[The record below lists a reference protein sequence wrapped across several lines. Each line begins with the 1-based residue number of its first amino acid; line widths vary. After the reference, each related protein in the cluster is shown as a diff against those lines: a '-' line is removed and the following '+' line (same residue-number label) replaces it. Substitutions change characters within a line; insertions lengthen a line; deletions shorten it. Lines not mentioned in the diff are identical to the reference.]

1 MLWVA
6 FVKFVFVPGVLA
18 LCSLIWFG
26 EIKSSYQKKKI
37 VINNDNNLTDGVPQG
52 PSNTVF
58 QQLNVYLN
66 LPQLVLLQPQN
77 LQVSQ
82 DPETINEINQPLNS
96 IQSKGKQRAYTA
108 LTDPMQQNEKANEMK

>member
-1 MLWVA
+1 M
-6 FVKFVFVPGVLA
+6 
-18 LCSLIWFG
+18 
-26 EIKSSYQKKKI
+26 
-37 VINNDNNLTDGVPQG
+37 
-52 PSNTVF
+52 VF

-108 LTDPMQQNEKANEMK
+108 LTDPMQQNERERDEVG